1 MTSREFLE
9 RRKRERTRSAIRN
22 IEWERRALDPWEGHV
37 PALLALACGLALA
50 WIVVVAILSV
60 RLLGWV

>member
-1 MTSREFLE
+1 MTSREILE
-9 RRKRERTRSAIRN
+9 RKRQRTRSVVRD
-22 IEWERRALDPWEGHV
+22 IEWERRELDPWEGHV
-37 PALLALACGLALA
+37 PALLALACGLAAA

>member
-1 MTSREFLE
+1 MTSRELLE
-9 RRKRERTRSAIRN
+9 SRKRQQTRLAVRN

-37 PALLALACGLALA
+37 RALLALACGLAAA